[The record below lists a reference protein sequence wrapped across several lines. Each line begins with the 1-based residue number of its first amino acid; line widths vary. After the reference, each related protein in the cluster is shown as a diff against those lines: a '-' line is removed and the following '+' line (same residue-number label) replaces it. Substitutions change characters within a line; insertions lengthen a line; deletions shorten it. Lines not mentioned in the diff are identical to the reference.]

1 MSFLVR
7 KISRGKW
14 TIGEEPASVNADAI
28 TQCLKTD
35 NNALS
40 VWKID
45 SLDDLGK
52 SIVAMAAANDYLSK
66 IDVVLL
72 TEDQLLESRIAI
84 EEIPGITPYKDL
96 VSSHRDLSHLNVRD
110 LDAISALIAEQ
121 IRSEQ
126 VHSFSL
132 GKLKIIL
139 GDAVNSGAL
148 ELEKLKES
156 VKEKVV
162 KHLEAQAKKG

>member
-14 TIGEEPASVNADAI
+14 TIGEQPASVNADAI

-35 NNALS
+35 ENALS

-52 SIVAMAAANDYLSK
+52 SILAMAAANDYLSK

-72 TEDQLLESRIAI
+72 TEEQLRESRITI
-84 EEIPGITPYKDL
+84 EETPGITPCKDL
-96 VSSHRDLSHLNVRD
+96 ASSHRDLSHLNVKD
-110 LDAISALIAEQ
+110 LDAISALIADQ
-121 IRSEQ
+121 IRADQ
-126 VHSFSL
+126 VHTFTL
-132 GKLKIIL
+132 GKLKVIL

-148 ELEKLKES
+148 LLDELKES

-162 KHLEAQAKKG
+162 KHLEAQVKQG

>member
-1 MSFLVR
+1 MSLLVR
-7 KISRGKW
+7 KINRGKW
-14 TIGEEPASVNADAI
+14 TIGEHPESVNADAI

-35 NNALS
+35 KNTLS

-52 SIVAMAAANDYLSK
+52 SILAMAAANDHLSK

-72 TEDQLLESRIAI
+72 TEDQLRESNILI
-84 EEIPGITPYKDL
+84 EETPGLTPCKDL
-96 VSSHRDLSHLNVRD
+96 VGSHRDLSQLNVKD
-110 LDAISALIAEQ
+110 LDAISSLIADQ
-121 IRSEQ
+121 IRTNQ

-139 GDAVNSGAL
+139 GDAVNSGAVL
-148 ELEKLKES
+148 LDELKES
-156 VKEKVV
+156 VKEKVA
-162 KHLEAQAKKG
+162 KHLEAQAKHA